1 MPTVIE
7 GLADSRRRDSKATR
21 STILDAAES
30 LFVERGFSATAMS
43 EIASRAGVS
52 KALIHHHF
60 GYKDALWLVVKR
72 RRLQDYSEML
82 LRSMAEGGPS
92 VDRFADSIRRH
103 FRFFQDNP
111 EWVRLSAWM
120 NLEDEQPRES
130 TVPELMRMGVERV
143 RELQRAGTLRSDL
156 DAENVLAAPLA
167 MCSQR
172 FLRRHS
178 SERDEDT
185 ESKADD
191 ERYLEDIIKIF
202 FEGVKPRS

>member
-1 MPTVIE
+1 MTTLIE
-7 GLADSRRRDSKATR
+7 GLTRSRRRDSEATR
-21 STILDAAES
+21 SSILDAAES
-30 LFVERGFSATAMS
+30 VFVERGFAATAMS
-43 EIASRAGVS
+43 EIASRAGVTKS
-52 KALIHHHF
+52 LIHHHF
-60 GYKDALWLVVKR
+60 GSKDALWQEVKR
-72 RRLQDYSEML
+72 RRLQDYSEMQ

-103 FRFFQDNP
+103 FRFFQDNA

-120 NLEDEQPRES
+120 NLEDERLREK
-130 TVPELMRMGVERV
+130 TAPELMRMGLERV

-156 DAENVLAAPLA
+156 DPENVLAAPLA
-167 MCSQR
+167 MCSQW

-191 ERYLEDIIKIF
+191 ERYLEDIIKIY
-202 FEGVKPRS
+202 FEGVTPRP